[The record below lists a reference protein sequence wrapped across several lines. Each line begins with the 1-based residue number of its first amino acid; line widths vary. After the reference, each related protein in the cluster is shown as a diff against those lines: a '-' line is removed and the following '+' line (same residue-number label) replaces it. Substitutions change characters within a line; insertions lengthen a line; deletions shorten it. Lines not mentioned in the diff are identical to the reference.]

1 MMCNYRC
8 NKYHLYI
15 NLHKQVYHI
24 YDVTYSNNSEIS
36 RMCLQRRKPFDFCI
50 ISKTKKKP
58 DKLTPKS
65 LICFIQIRSEDRSHP
80 FMFKLHN
87 TQMWM
92 HNQYRLRPVVYSVFI
107 PQCIESPLCQINKKV
122 NFERREIVIYI
133 DFICL
138 FSPQLSRSLRAVF
151 LALIGRCRFLRI
163 PRQTQTPLIL

>member
-50 ISKTKKKP
+50 ISKTKKTQKNP

-65 LICFIQIRSEDRSHP
+65 LKCFIQIRSEDRSHP

-87 TQMWM
+87 TQM
-92 HNQYRLRPVVYSVFI
+92 
-107 PQCIESPLCQINKKV
+107 
-122 NFERREIVIYI
+122 
-133 DFICL
+133 
-138 FSPQLSRSLRAVF
+138 
-151 LALIGRCRFLRI
+151 
-163 PRQTQTPLIL
+163 